1 MGWENC
7 EIDLGQEGGKK
18 LEKNRDVLQELSPVL
33 ADPREEGKYH
43 SRASISV
50 MLQQLISLYLTLLCL

>member
-1 MGWENC
+1 MEWENC

-18 LEKNRDVLQELSPVL
+18 LEKNRDVLKELSPVL

-43 SRASISV
+43 SRASI